1 LRIRLSL
8 TDAPDHGL
16 QGPKPAKIF
25 PVIPQTPESP
35 SASSEIT
42 GTSLVERS
50 HPIRVLIVDDN
61 HGIRAA
67 LVKLLNTAPDMQV
80 VGLAVDGEEAVV
92 LAAALVPDVV
102 LMDMSMPALDGVEAT
117 RRIVEQNPGLR
128 VVTLTAF
135 RTRQEE
141 ARRAGAVAHVLKDAP
156 PDELIGC
163 IRRVVAS
170 SPLESGWPAS

>member
-1 LRIRLSL
+1 LQIRLSL

-25 PVIPQTPESP
+25 PVIPSSPESP
-35 SASSEIT
+35 SANSEIT
-42 GTSLVERS
+42 GMSLV

-67 LVKLLNTAPDMQV
+67 LVKLLNTAPDMEV

-135 RTRQEE
+135 RTRHEE

-156 PDELIGC
+156 PDELIRC
-163 IRRVVAS
+163 IRRVVAA